1 MNIADNHLVE
11 IEPYSLLRSA
21 LAVFKKT
28 PEELS
33 RDELDSA
40 AAQARKEFDIE
51 TRVLKSPEAAGVII
65 TDQVLEDAVQQI
77 CNRFENKHGFLQAL
91 EQNGLNLRSLKSA
104 LLRQCKVENVLESI
118 ASRASTVSDVEVDIF
133 YHMHPEKFRRSEQR
147 GAKHILITIN
157 DDYPENSR
165 ENALKRI
172 TEIAEKLKHKP
183 NKFFDLAMKHSECP
197 TALQG
202 GELGTF
208 GKGQLF
214 PEIEAALFKL
224 KEGQFSGIIETEA
237 GFHIVRCGK
246 IHNSETVSL
255 KKARPKIRKL
265 MQERLRRTCQ
275 RAWLANLHS
284 ATNLLNTHSTREM
297 HHG

>member
-1 MNIADNHLVE
+1 MKTADNHLAA
-11 IEPYSLLRSA
+11 IEPYSLLRSSLA
-21 LAVFKKT
+21 LFKKT

-40 AAQARKEFDIE
+40 ADQARKEFDIE
-51 TRVLKSPEAAGVII
+51 TRVLKSPEAAGAII
-65 TDQVLEDAVQQI
+65 TKQALEDAVQQI
-77 CNRFENKHGFLQAL
+77 SGRFESEEGFIQAL
-91 EQNGLNLRSLKSA
+91 EQNGLNLESLKSA
-104 LLRQCKVENVLESI
+104 LLRQCKVENVLECV

-133 YHMHPEKFRRSEQR
+133 YHMHPEKFRRPEKR

-165 ENALKRI
+165 DHALKRI
-172 TEIAEKLKHKP
+172 TEIAVKLKHKP
-183 NKFFDLAMKHSECP
+183 NKFAELAMKHSECP

-237 GFHIVRCGK
+237 GFHIVGCGK
-246 IHNSETVSL
+246 IYNSETVSL

-275 RAWLANLHS
+275 RAWLANLPS
-284 ATNLLNTHSTREM
+284 ATNLLNTHSTRRM